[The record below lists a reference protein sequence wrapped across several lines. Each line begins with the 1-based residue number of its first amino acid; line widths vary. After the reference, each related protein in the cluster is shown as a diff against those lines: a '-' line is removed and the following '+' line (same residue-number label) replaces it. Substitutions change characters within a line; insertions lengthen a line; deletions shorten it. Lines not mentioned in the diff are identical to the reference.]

1 MNEMNK
7 VRVQVEFSGISRVLT
22 GKTESTLEIEPGS
35 DIEEVIR
42 NLAKSYPQLV
52 GEIIDKN
59 ENRLIP
65 SNLFSINGEKILHEM
80 DIEYQPKNGDRLILL
95 SLLSGG

>member
-1 MNEMNK
+1 MNK

-22 GKTESTLEIEPGS
+22 GNTESTLEIEPGS